1 MKSLK
6 AGALYFVLVFGAGF
20 VLGPIRILW
29 LAPRVGERAAE
40 LIEEPIM
47 LAVIFLAAR
56 WITRRLAVPA
66 AAGARLAMGFAGLA
80 LLLAAEFS
88 LVLGLRGLTLADYF
102 AQRDPVAGAVYY
114 AMLGV
119 FALMPLLL
127 ARRDASLKGPP

>member
-20 VLGPIRILW
+20 ALGPIRILW

-40 LIEEPIM
+40 LIEAPIM
-47 LAVIFLAAR
+47 LAVTYLAAR

-66 AAGARLAMGFAGLA
+66 ATGARLAMGFAGLA

-88 LVLGLRGLTLADYF
+88 LVLSLRGLTLADYF

-114 AMLGV
+114 AMLGA

-127 ARRDASLKGPP
+127 ARGEPFRKGSS

>member
-29 LAPRVGERAAE
+29 LVPRVGERAAE
-40 LIEEPIM
+40 LIEEPVM
-47 LAVIFLAAR
+47 LAVIFFAAR
-56 WITRRLAVPA
+56 WVTGRLAVPVA
-66 AAGARLAMGFAGLA
+66 PGARLAMGLAGLA

-102 AQRDPVAGAVYY
+102 AQRDPVAGAVYH

-119 FALMPLLL
+119 FALMPLLI
-127 ARRDASLKGPP
+127 ARRDASRKGPP

>member
-29 LAPRVGERAAE
+29 LVPRIGERAAE

-66 AAGARLAMGFAGLA
+66 APGARLAMGFAGLA
-80 LLLAAEFS
+80 LVLATEFS

-102 AQRDPVAGAVYY
+102 AQRDPVAAAVYH

-127 ARRDASLKGPP
+127 ARGDASRNGLP

>member
-47 LAVIFLAAR
+47 LAVTILAAR

-88 LVLGLRGLTLADYF
+88 LVLSLRGLTLADYF
-102 AQRDPVAGAVYY
+102 AQRDPVAAAVYY

-127 ARRDASLKGPP
+127 AGGSRPGKGPS